1 MNTQSIWKNDSG
13 SLEKLCDTLNT
24 SEFIIKNIRDSCY
37 NIDDLQKIAS
47 AVESMIES
55 IESDTHL
62 YDALS
67 CKDEANRAIPTLRQ
81 LMVQTGEIFV

>member
-13 SLEKLCDTLNT
+13 NLEKLCDTLNT

-47 AVESMIES
+47 AVESMIEN
-55 IESDTHL
+55 IEADTHL
-62 YDALS
+62 YDALR
-67 CKDEANRAIPTLRQ
+67 CRDETNRDIPTLRQ
-81 LMVQTGEIFV
+81 LMVQTGEILV